1 MKIDRNFRIYSL
13 VIGVCATTPL
23 LLSTHTVQAQQAEV
37 TSPAMQQ
44 QIMRDM
50 TDSLQWLLSYG
61 LEGDP
66 DFEGQGREEAMFQTD
81 KMATNAAMVED
92 HIGSSRGAAAK
103 LSIALS
109 EAVADMRSSI
119 DSENIRALNFHVGNI
134 VYQCVSC
141 HARIPQSAESGP
153 SVLFEIPVDL
163 TNDVTFAP
171 RYYAATRQFDK
182 ALDLFEERIVDH
194 KENVTSADLD
204 GLFDDYLWISVH
216 ASDNID
222 RASEFLEKVR
232 GMIQQPNYLSRLI
245 DIWRD
250 DLSKHK
256 NLASQPDTE
265 ANATAVAAQLIDE
278 SWRSIPIPFGREGL
292 AASLVAANLL
302 RTRLDSSQP
311 KSDEELAEIY
321 YQLALIEARFIGPGY
336 GTPQME
342 FLMEESI
349 RSAPGGPR
357 AETALAILE
366 EYGLHTAQAQS
377 YQPEEYARS
386 LVQMDELRKLIR
398 EQKNK

>member
-1 MKIDRNFRIYSL
+1 MKIDRNSRLYCL
-13 VIGVCATTPL
+13 AVGVGATGLLLATT
-23 LLSTHTVQAQQAEV
+23 HAVQAQQAEV

-44 QIMRDM
+44 QIMQDM
-50 TDSLQWLLSYG
+50 TDSLQWLLRYG

-66 DFEGQGREEAMFQTD
+66 DFQGQGRDEAIFQTD

-92 HIGSSRGAAAK
+92 HIGASRGAAAK

-109 EAVADMRSSI
+109 EAVADMRNSI
-119 DSENIRALNFHVGNI
+119 DSESIRALNFHVGNI

-153 SVLFEIPVDL
+153 SMLFEIPVDL
-163 TNDVTFAP
+163 ANDVTFAP
-171 RYYAATRQFDK
+171 RYYAATRQFDQ

-194 KENVTSADLD
+194 KENVTAADLD

-222 RASEFLEKVR
+222 RAIEFLGEVR
-232 GMIQQPNYLSRLI
+232 GLIQQPNYLSRLI

-250 DLSKHK
+250 DLATHK
-256 NLASQPDTE
+256 DLASQPNVD
-265 ANATAVAAQLIDE
+265 ADATAVAARLIDK
-278 SWRSIPIPFGREGL
+278 SWRSIPVPFGREGL

-302 RTRLDSSQP
+302 RTRLDSDQP

-349 RSAPGGPR
+349 RSAPAGPR
-357 AETALAILE
+357 AQAALAILE

-386 LVQMDELRKLIR
+386 LVQMDELRKLVR
-398 EQKNK
+398 EHKNK